1 MHAVLAIYCETD
13 IFWLLFSLTGCCVH
27 HLCNIGCWSLSLSS
41 LYTAQKGV
49 FYVPLQ
55 IYWFYDDDVL
65 TEGCS
70 NRWTIKCFYVGMV
83 YNAQRLLHWSIFCLN
98 VDINKQG
105 GKCERNKCL
114 PVNNF
119 RTIRYISAIFYVI
132 WIYYMIIWNTFPWYQ
147 LLMQAIEAE
156 IRSHRLGIVA
166 EDLVPKYSVSDLCC

>member
-1 MHAVLAIYCETD
+1 MCQCKKGGYWCIWLQIKSDACCFGHLLWDRHLLIIVLFD
-13 IFWLLFSLTGCCVH
+13 GCCVH

-83 YNAQRLLHWSIFCLN
+83 YNAQRFTL
-98 VDINKQG
+98 INILFKCWHQQTG

-119 RTIRYISAIFYVI
+119 HRIHYISAILYVI
-132 WIYYMIIWNTFPWYQ
+132 WIYYMIT
-147 LLMQAIEAE
+147 
-156 IRSHRLGIVA
+156 
-166 EDLVPKYSVSDLCC
+166 